1 MSPARSP
8 GKKSRPSLA
17 SRHRVI
23 VGLRVREQLRDA
35 PPQLQGY
42 VAGVVAFLR
51 ADPTAAS
58 AAFTVVGGAEYRTV
72 IFSLAGGHG
81 FLDYQVFDEQR
92 VVVLADLIWLE

>member
-17 SRHRVI
+17 SRYRVI
-23 VGLRVREQLRDA
+23 VGLRVREQLRNA

-58 AAFTVVGGAEYRTV
+58 AAFTVLGGAEYKTV

-81 FLDYQVFDEQR
+81 FLDYQVFEEQR

>member
-17 SRHRVI
+17 SRYRVI
-23 VGLRVREQLRDA
+23 VGLRVRELRDA

-58 AAFTVVGGAEYRTV
+58 AAFTVVGGAEYKTV

-81 FLDYQVFDEQR
+81 FLDYQVFDQQR

>member
-17 SRHRVI
+17 SRSRVI
-23 VGLRVREQLRDA
+23 VGLRVREQLRNA

-51 ADPTAAS
+51 ADSTAAS
-58 AAFTVVGGAEYRTV
+58 AAFTVLGGAEHKTV
-72 IFSLAGGHG
+72 VFSFAGGHG
-81 FLDYQVFDEQR
+81 FLDYQVFEEQR